1 MGKGK
6 AIRVVGG
13 KRAHMLNPL
22 TGYAL
27 CGAGKNGNVKP
38 SDAAV
43 ITCYR
48 CIKIHVVDEGSDVE
62 RRFKPGPGRGKR
74 ETHMMVPG
82 GRQGRYVS
90 GRKPSD
96 VIGGIDMFL
105 GGDFDEPTQPRT
117 LTPRQKAARRRAI
130 REGKFQMVREGAA
143 VRRKG
148 EMVANPRSYKQGYTK
163 GRKDYRSSKPTPAS
177 QLKQRTM
184 SYQSGYLEGY
194 ADSAEGK
201 HKPRA
206 KAAKSPRRRSTARRS
221 IRRRRR

>member
-1 MGKGK
+1 
-6 AIRVVGG
+6 
-13 KRAHMLNPL
+13 
-22 TGYAL
+22 
-27 CGAGKNGNVKP
+27 
-38 SDAAV
+38 
-43 ITCYR
+43 
-48 CIKIHVVDEGSDVE
+48 
-62 RRFKPGPGRGKR
+62 
-74 ETHMMVPG
+74 
-82 GRQGRYVS
+82 
-90 GRKPSD
+90 
-96 VIGGIDMFL
+96 MFL

-194 ADSAEGK
+194 ADSADKRYG
-201 HKPRA
+201 KPR
-206 KAAKSPRRRSTARRS
+206 KAAKSPRRRSTARKSTRGRAKARRS
-221 IRRRRR
+221 TRRRRR